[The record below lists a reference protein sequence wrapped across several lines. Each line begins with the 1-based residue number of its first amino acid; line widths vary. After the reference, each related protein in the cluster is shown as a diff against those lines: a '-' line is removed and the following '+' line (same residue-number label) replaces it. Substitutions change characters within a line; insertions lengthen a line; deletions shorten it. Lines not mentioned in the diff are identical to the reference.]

1 VVVLALCFL
10 TVAGDAFGQQTLGSI
25 NGAVMDSSGAA
36 VPDAMVTATQEQTS
50 ATTTGKSAKDGYFQL
65 LNLPTGDYTVNVK
78 RDGFKEE
85 VLKHIHVSEAKAST
99 IKASLQVGEV
109 TTSVEVTETPLMN
122 ATDTTNGYTL
132 DHDQIQNIPLATG
145 SFTQAAILAPGVS
158 AELLSGIGTNEGL
171 GNQAI
176 WANGQRDTSNSFR
189 VDGVDVTNLFNG
201 KTASQ
206 DASQRY
212 AFNIG
217 QGSSLGGQAQTNTSV
232 YGSNG
237 NGLATPPPEMIQEI
251 SVQTSMYDAQ
261 SGENS
266 GAHVEVSTPSGSNQY
281 HGSIYGMHATNFINA
296 APFFF
301 KQDAVGLPHG
311 TVPLSEVNP
320 QLHKELVGALGS
332 GPIIP
337 NKLFFYA
344 GYQFMH
350 DSDQFKG
357 FSTLAVPLGLTNDR
371 STAGLQAAYN
381 SYNIATNCY
390 GNYGSG
396 LKYATAD
403 ACYAD
408 NANQVKTYAPYTGPI
423 DGVAAALFNAKLP
436 NGQYL
441 LPSVQNTDAGN
452 LLGGNA
458 NVFLGGASLFD
469 TNFAVGGL
477 DYIVSKSD
485 RLSAKYVWQHAP
497 NTSPYTIANTGGFP
511 ETEDSGAHVFALSN
525 TITLGSHISWQQ
537 LLGFSRQK
545 VYTYFAA
552 QVGNVGIGLPTAA
565 APESYL
571 PGLSLAKFTY
581 SSGGTVT
588 TGPYSAFTD
597 AGYFQN
603 RLNPTSNLFYVI
615 GKHNLAVGGSYN
627 YTQLNVR
634 NQRGGQGEIGL
645 STLPSILTGSVKSS
659 NYLAGN
665 ANRYYRSNEAGAY
678 AQDKWQ
684 LLSNLSITAGIR
696 WDYDGGFTETN
707 GNFFNFEPS
716 LYSATATAVMNSG
729 FVVAGNNKY
738 NPTPGVSNSTLL
750 GRQWG
755 IAPRIGFA
763 WSPRRDGGKVVFS
776 GGTGFY
782 YDRGELFSYLSQ
794 PAGGSTGGPFGVTE
808 APPLVNYVTGAGTKT
823 LENPLGTT
831 TIPVPSSNPSYFT
844 SQLPTLSQIE
854 AGCGALL
861 NQQNGECSVIP
872 FNFGSYDRHNKLPY
886 SINYTLK
893 MQWQPT
899 NSMAFTIA
907 YVGNVGRHGVIP
919 VPFNE
924 PGVATA
930 TNAIHDQTSS
940 YGYQVLNQNSPIA
953 GTKYYNAIS
962 TEPYNTYD
970 GGNVD
975 LRVPYIGYSDN
986 ATLFQARGVSSY
998 NALQT
1003 QIEKRM
1009 SNHIQATVAYTYSHA
1024 LDEQSDVGL
1033 FFTGDNP
1040 LNLRDSYGS
1049 ADFDRTNTVTSQ
1061 FVFTEPN
1068 FFPEHHLTGKVLDG
1082 WQLSGIAV
1090 FESGQPYSLYEY
1102 NGAVG
1107 SLFFGNY
1114 PTLANPVLGIR
1125 NGSQPSTAKTG
1136 HSGAYQTA
1144 GGGYIGAINVTQVNV
1159 NLLQPGQKG
1168 IPACTATEPCDYFE
1182 TDFTP
1187 GQRNIFRQS
1196 FQKRAD
1202 LSITKTV
1209 KIGERF
1215 GAQYSFN
1222 VYNVTNTTSLDV
1234 PSNSASIG
1242 QSDVGSSAYGQ
1253 VLTTKGGEGTL
1264 GPVAANSTGTLA
1276 QLYKLPITNS
1286 DGSTQSTFGA
1296 VRNTIGG
1303 SRAIEMALHFT
1314 Y

>member
-1 VVVLALCFL
+1 
-10 TVAGDAFGQQTLGSI
+10 
-25 NGAVMDSSGAA
+25 
-36 VPDAMVTATQEQTS
+36 
-50 ATTTGKSAKDGYFQL
+50 
-65 LNLPTGDYTVNVK
+65 
-78 RDGFKEE
+78 
-85 VLKHIHVSEAKAST
+85 
-99 IKASLQVGEV
+99 
-109 TTSVEVTETPLMN
+109 
-122 ATDTTNGYTL
+122 
-132 DHDQIQNIPLATG
+132 
-145 SFTQAAILAPGVS
+145 
-158 AELLSGIGTNEGL
+158 
-171 GNQAI
+171 
-176 WANGQRDTSNSFR
+176 
-189 VDGVDVTNLFNG
+189 
-201 KTASQ
+201 
-206 DASQRY
+206 
-212 AFNIG
+212 
-217 QGSSLGGQAQTNTSV
+217 
-232 YGSNG
+232 
-237 NGLATPPPEMIQEI
+237 
-251 SVQTSMYDAQ
+251 
-261 SGENS
+261 
-266 GAHVEVSTPSGSNQY
+266 
-281 HGSIYGMHATNFINA
+281 
-296 APFFF
+296 
-301 KQDAVGLPHG
+301 
-311 TVPLSEVNP
+311 
-320 QLHKELVGALGS
+320 
-332 GPIIP
+332 
-337 NKLFFYA
+337 
-344 GYQFMH
+344 
-350 DSDQFKG
+350 
-357 FSTLAVPLGLTNDR
+357 
-371 STAGLQAAYN
+371 
-381 SYNIATNCY
+381 
-390 GNYGSG
+390 
-396 LKYATAD
+396 
-403 ACYAD
+403 
-408 NANQVKTYAPYTGPI
+408 
-423 DGVAAALFNAKLP
+423 
-436 NGQYL
+436 
-441 LPSVQNTDAGN
+441 
-452 LLGGNA
+452 
-458 NVFLGGASLFD
+458 
-469 TNFAVGGL
+469 
-477 DYIVSKSD
+477 
-485 RLSAKYVWQHAP
+485 
-497 NTSPYTIANTGGFP
+497 
-511 ETEDSGAHVFALSN
+511 
-525 TITLGSHISWQQ
+525 
-537 LLGFSRQK
+537 
-545 VYTYFAA
+545 
-552 QVGNVGIGLPTAA
+552 
-565 APESYL
+565 
-571 PGLSLAKFTY
+571 
-581 SSGGTVT
+581 
-588 TGPYSAFTD
+588 
-597 AGYFQN
+597 
-603 RLNPTSNLFYVI
+603 
-615 GKHNLAVGGSYN
+615 
-627 YTQLNVR
+627 
-634 NQRGGQGEIGL
+634 
-645 STLPSILTGSVKSS
+645 
-659 NYLAGN
+659 
-665 ANRYYRSNEAGAY
+665 
-678 AQDKWQ
+678 
-684 LLSNLSITAGIR
+684 
-696 WDYDGGFTETN
+696 
-707 GNFFNFEPS
+707 
-716 LYSATATAVMNSG
+716 
-729 FVVAGNNKY
+729 
-738 NPTPGVSNSTLL
+738 
-750 GRQWG
+750 
-755 IAPRIGFA
+755 
-763 WSPRRDGGKVVFS
+763 
-776 GGTGFY
+776 
-782 YDRGELFSYLSQ
+782 
-794 PAGGSTGGPFGVTE
+794 
-808 APPLVNYVTGAGTKT
+808 
-823 LENPLGTT
+823 
-831 TIPVPSSNPSYFT
+831 
-844 SQLPTLSQIE
+844 
-854 AGCGALL
+854 
-861 NQQNGECSVIP
+861 
-872 FNFGSYDRHNKLPY
+872 
-886 SINYTLK
+886 